1 VEGRGHRI
9 DNDETEQSVAP
20 QATLVRSLGASPHQ
34 CDGADESRDAGN
46 KHAREEEDEV
56 GGKPLLKGAGPC
68 EIEEGDEARS
78 DREHDAKKA
87 RASRYSDEFHDA
99 FQIASDFGT
108 LTLSLAKV
116 KWKLQRKEELG
127 E

>member
-1 VEGRGHRI
+1 M
-9 DNDETEQSVAP
+9 
-20 QATLVRSLGASPHQ
+20 
-34 CDGADESRDAGN
+34 
-46 KHAREEEDEV
+46 K
-56 GGKPLLKGAGPC
+56 
-68 EIEEGDEARS
+68 ARS

>member
-1 VEGRGHRI
+1 MLNRFHLLI
-9 DNDETEQSVAP
+9 ICY
-20 QATLVRSLGASPHQ
+20 LLLK
-34 CDGADESRDAGN
+34 CLI
-46 KHAREEEDEV
+46 EV